1 MSFIYICEPTRTW
14 GGQFLT
20 RPCECNRH
28 KVKVGSADIIKDIKK
43 FYLFF
48 GEFVL
53 NRSLLKEGGCR

>member
-1 MSFIYICEPTRTW
+1 MNLPELG

-28 KVKVGSADIIKDIKK
+28 KVKVGSADIIKNIKK